1 MKYLKNLGISF
12 VYILATILLFTFI
25 ISIFNYYGVFSDKVT
40 AVFKIIIPIMA
51 LFIGG
56 LYIGRKSMKKGFLEG
71 LKLGIIFSLFLIIF
85 NYLGLGNGFKLK
97 YILYYTILIIS
108 SIFGS
113 IIGINIGE
121 KNTKS

>member
-1 MKYLKNLGISF
+1 
-12 VYILATILLFTFI
+12 
-25 ISIFNYYGVFSDKVT
+25 
-40 AVFKIIIPIMA
+40 MA

-121 KNTKS
+121 KNTKILNVFLYLYLRFHQKRNFLVF